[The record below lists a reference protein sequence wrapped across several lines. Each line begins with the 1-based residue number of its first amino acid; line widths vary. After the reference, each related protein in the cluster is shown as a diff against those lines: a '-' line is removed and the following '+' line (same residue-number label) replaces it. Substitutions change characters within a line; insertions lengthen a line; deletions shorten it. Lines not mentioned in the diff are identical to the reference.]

1 MKSNIDNSENYSLE
15 IIDDKLIITPKVA
28 LLYSNSKKYIDII
41 KNINSY
47 NNYNSINI
55 DFSKQSNFDTY
66 LIIFLKKISI
76 YCKNNNLN
84 FEIINSSEDIDTI
97 ISLLNTSVDNEIA
110 FHSDL
115 SRFRSAF
122 QSLGDRVINIYY
134 DVYNFISFSGELSK
148 KLFGLFIHPLRM
160 RWSDFPVHFTQSGV
174 YALPITV
181 MIVFLIGLITGYQ
194 GALQLKQFGA
204 DGYIA
209 DLVGISLTRELSPL
223 MVAIL
228 VAGRSGSAFAA
239 ELGTMKVSE
248 EIDAL
253 NTMGFDSIDFLV
265 LPRILAVTISMP
277 LLVLICNIVG
287 MAGGLISA
295 LTTLDVTSSGYLLRM
310 QSVLSLYD
318 IFTGLFKSVIFG
330 FLIASLGCY
339 KGLNVRGG
347 ADAVGKTT
355 TSSVVASVFL
365 IILSDAIFTFIF
377 QAIGI

>member
-84 FEIINSSEDIDTI
+84 FEIINSSDDIDTI